1 MSTLLLKNLNN
12 ADIDWLTDV
21 GELQA
26 AKANT
31 ILIEPQPNLDKVYLI
46 LSGQLSVL
54 LTQQDEAKELL
65 RLSTGD
71 LAGAIP
77 AIASYLPYATVAAV
91 TDVSVLAV
99 SAQTLVQKLK
109 QDSVFAA
116 NFYRSTAQ
124 LLRQQLIYWAGQ
136 IGYSLSLMGQLQ
148 LKEAS
153 TVFAEFID
161 NDLDWMMAVGQVDAV
176 KPGTPVLSCGR
187 PIDALHILLE
197 GAVSLQATAT
207 PTPLLQQAFAPNS
220 DRQEQEFA
228 RLARGD
234 LIGETVF
241 LEPAP
246 AAFSAIALRD
256 SRLLTIPR
264 WRLTAR
270 LLYDS
275 AFAARLY
282 RLLAILLA
290 NKQQALLQK
299 LSFLPP
305 DTQIDNQFIERVALA
320 EARFDWLVNRLQ
332 SQHTTGD
339 MSW

>member
-77 AIASYLPYATVAAV
+77 AIASYLPYATVAAI
-91 TDVSVLAV
+91 TDVSVIAV

-187 PIDALHILLE
+187 PLDALHILLE
-197 GAVSLQATAT
+197 GAVSLAGHSHPYPSVTASLCPKFRSAGTGVRPLSQRRLNRGNGFSGTGSGGLFRDRT
-207 PTPLLQQAFAPNS
+207 P
-220 DRQEQEFA
+220 
-228 RLARGD
+228 RLA
-234 LIGETVF
+234 
-241 LEPAP
+241 PAYHSPLATHRQAPLRLCLCRP
-246 AAFSAIALRD
+246 ALS
-256 SRLLTIPR
+256 LTG
-264 WRLTAR
+264 
-270 LLYDS
+270 
-275 AFAARLY
+275 
-282 RLLAILLA
+282 
-290 NKQQALLQK
+290 
-299 LSFLPP
+299 
-305 DTQIDNQFIERVALA
+305 
-320 EARFDWLVNRLQ
+320 
-332 SQHTTGD
+332 HTTGQQTTGPVTKAEFFA
-339 MSW
+339 S